1 MIIEPSHFESL
12 YPKETRKAEIAK
24 IIEFVSSGKSCQVIG
39 LPGTGKSNA
48 LRLLPYNRTVRE
60 LHLGKRESSYH
71 FVYMDFSEVAKRSLS
86 DILKFILISIASSFG
101 ERRLKEEESVVNKFL
116 SDALKFSD
124 EMVFSQN
131 LKKAIDYLANEC
143 ELNIVF
149 LLDRFEEYVQNID
162 SSFFLNLKIL
172 RNRAKYRFTA
182 VFGITRPI
190 EEVLE
195 SSIYAEFSE
204 FLIGNIV
211 YLSLYDK
218 VGLEFRFKHLEE
230 ISGKSADERIKS
242 EIIKLT
248 GGHGKLARI
257 CYEATLANSQQ
268 PTANSRLS
276 EVLLLKPQVRSA
288 LSEIWNFL
296 TPEEKKDIKA
306 NNKNEFLEKAGLTR
320 DGKLVIPLFD
330 TYLKTLTPT
339 SPRLSYDQERNEI
352 LKGDQNLTEILS
364 PQEFRLLRFLLQ
376 NQGRVCEKDEII
388 SNVWKDTK
396 TQEGVTDQALDQ
408 IIYRLRKKIEDDP
421 NNPNSI
427 QTIKG
432 RGYKLT
438 E

>member
-172 RNRAKYRFTA
+172 RNRAKYRFVV
-182 VFGITRPI
+182 VFGVVRPI
-190 EEVLE
+190 EDVLE
-195 SSIYAEFSE
+195 TQVFAEFYE
-204 FLIGNIV
+204 FLGGNVV
-211 YLSLYDK
+211 YLPVYDPD
-218 VGLEFRFKHLEE
+218 GTEFRIKHLE
-230 ISGKSADERIKS
+230 G
-242 EIIKLT
+242 LT
-248 GGHGKLARI
+248 QKKVDLSLRKRLIELTAGHGKLARI
-257 CYEATLANSQQ
+257 C
-268 PTANSRLS
+268 
-276 EVLLLKPQVRSA
+276 
-288 LSEIWNFL
+288 
-296 TPEEKKDIKA
+296 
-306 NNKNEFLEKAGLTR
+306 
-320 DGKLVIPLFD
+320 
-330 TYLKTLTPT
+330 
-339 SPRLSYDQERNEI
+339 
-352 LKGDQNLTEILS
+352 
-364 PQEFRLLRFLLQ
+364 
-376 NQGRVCEKDEII
+376 
-388 SNVWKDTK
+388 
-396 TQEGVTDQALDQ
+396 
-408 IIYRLRKKIEDDP
+408 
-421 NNPNSI
+421 
-427 QTIKG
+427 
-432 RGYKLT
+432 
-438 E
+438 